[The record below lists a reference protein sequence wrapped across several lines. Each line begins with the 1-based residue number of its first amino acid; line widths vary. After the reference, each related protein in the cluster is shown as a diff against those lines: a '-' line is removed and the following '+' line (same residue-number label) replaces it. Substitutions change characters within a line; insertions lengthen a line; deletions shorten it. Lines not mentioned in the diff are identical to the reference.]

1 MNMKKKLVTNMGL
14 KEKMLELP
22 SQPDIIFI
30 ITDQER
36 ATQHFPENWE
46 EENLPTL
53 TKLKQNGFSFD
64 RAFCNTCMC
73 SPSRSTLFT
82 GTYPAQHQV
91 TQTLTEGGVYSPGEI
106 QLNNQTP
113 NIGRILDDIG
123 YDVQY
128 RGKWHLSKGADGG
141 DPLAKD
147 ISLYGFKGWI
157 GPDAGEDAKPE
168 NFGGGYPNHDAR
180 YVAEAIE
187 YLEMVRERRKNGD
200 MTPYCLV
207 LSLVNPH
214 DVLGYPKFV
223 NYGYSEDEY
232 TQRTIPELPSTAHEQ
247 LLRNKKPMAQF
258 QTNIAADGLLGV
270 LKNDDMKLNY
280 LNFYAYLLTKIDA
293 QIGEF
298 IDVLYD
304 DQEVNL
310 ANDAIVF
317 RLADHGEMGMSHG
330 GMRQKAFVAYEENMR
345 IPMVISNPVLF
356 PEGKSSDE
364 LATLVDILPTLADM
378 VNVAVPSDV
387 RGVSLLPI
395 IESGEPVQEEILF
408 TFDDTKSGSASLPSS
423 VMAANRLRS
432 IRTKEWKYTYYFDAL
447 GSYYKEFELYNL
459 LEDENEEDNLAYNSD
474 FKEIRED
481 LHKRLKRLEET
492 KLKINEHTFVSF
504 NWVETNANFDTYA
517 FNASEEIMNRIV
529 RSSNTEMEEVNEK
542 MKK

>member
-1 MNMKKKLVTNMGL
+1 
-14 KEKMLELP
+14 
-22 SQPDIIFI
+22 
-30 ITDQER
+30 
-36 ATQHFPENWE
+36 
-46 EENLPTL
+46 
-53 TKLKQNGFSFD
+53 
-64 RAFCNTCMC
+64 MC

-91 TQTLTEGGVYSPGEI
+91 TQTLTEGGVYSDGEI

-113 NIGRILDDIG
+113 NIGRILDDVG

-147 ISLYGFKGWI
+147 ISLFGFKGWI

-187 YLEMVRERRKNGD
+187 YLEEVRERRKKGD

-232 TQRTIPELPSTAHEQ
+232 TQRTIPELPSTVNEQ
-247 LLRNKKPMAQF
+247 LLRNKKPMAQL

-304 DQEVNL
+304 DKDINL

-345 IPMVISNPVLF
+345 IPMVISNPILF
-356 PEGKSSDE
+356 PNGESSQE

-378 VNVAVPSDV
+378 VKVDVPTDV

-395 IESGEPVQEEILF
+395 IETGEGVQEEILF

-423 VMAANRLRS
+423 VLAANRLRS

-459 LEDENEEDNLAYNSD
+459 LEDKDEVNNLAYNPK
-474 FKEIRED
+474 FKEIRKD
-481 LHKRLKRLEET
+481 LHKRLKGLEKS

-504 NWVETNANFDTYA
+504 DWVETNANFDNYA
-517 FNASEEIMNRIV
+517 YNSIEEIMNKVV
-529 RSSNTEMEEVNEK
+529 RSVNKDSSNK
-542 MKK
+542 DKKLK

>member
-1 MNMKKKLVTNMGL
+1 MGL
-14 KEKMLELP
+14 KEKIQELP

-36 ATQHFPENWE
+36 ATQHFPDNWE
-46 EENLPTL
+46 KENLPTL

-91 TQTLTEGGVYSPGEI
+91 TQTLTEGGVYSDGEI
-106 QLNNQTP
+106 QLNNQTS
-113 NIGRILDDIG
+113 NIGRILDDVG

-147 ISLYGFKGWI
+147 ISLFGFKGWV

-187 YLEMVRERRKNGD
+187 YLEQVRERRKNGD

-232 TQRTIPELPSTAHEQ
+232 TQRTIPELPSTVHEQ
-247 LLRNKKPMAQF
+247 LLRNKKPMAQL
-258 QTNIAADGLLGV
+258 QTNVAADGLLGV

-304 DQEVNL
+304 DQDINL

-345 IPMVISNPVLF
+345 IPMVISNPILF
-356 PEGKSSDE
+356 PNGESSQE

-378 VNVAVPSDV
+378 VKVDVPTDV

-395 IESGEPVQEEILF
+395 IETGEGVQEEILF

-423 VMAANRLRS
+423 VLAANRLRS

-459 LEDENEEDNLAYNSD
+459 LEDKDEVNNLAYNPK
-474 FKEIRED
+474 FKEIRKD
-481 LHKRLKRLEET
+481 LHKRLKGLEKS

-504 NWVETNANFDTYA
+504 DWVETNANFDNYA
-517 FNASEEIMNRIV
+517 FNSSEEIMNKVV
-529 RSSNTEMEEVNEK
+529 RGVNKDSSNKNKQEI
-542 MKK
+542 